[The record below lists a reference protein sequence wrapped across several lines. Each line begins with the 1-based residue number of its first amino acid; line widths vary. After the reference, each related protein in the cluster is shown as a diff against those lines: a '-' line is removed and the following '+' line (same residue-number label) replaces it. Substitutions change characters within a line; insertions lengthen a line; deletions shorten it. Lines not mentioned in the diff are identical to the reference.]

1 LDFGFDSTGEVA
13 IQNPKSKIQNDWGNM
28 PEWKQ
33 EIRRLLANL
42 KLAPTR
48 EVAIVEELA
57 QHLDDCYAELLASGV
72 TEAEAERRTLAELSA
87 SKVLAREL
95 RRVERQ
101 VAPEPIV
108 LGTNRRTNMLTD
120 LWQDLRYSARTL
132 LKKPGFTLVAVV
144 TLALGIGANTAIF
157 SVVQTVLLRPLPFP
171 EPERLV
177 VLATTGVGATYRA
190 GVAYPDYVDWRTRAQ
205 SFEDTACFLNTNFN
219 LIGVEPPVGVP
230 GRRVSW
236 NFFPMLG
243 VKPQLGRLFTEADDK
258 AGAVPTALISH
269 SLWREKFGGD
279 PAVIGKTIHLGGDPF
294 EVIGVLPPGFELL
307 RRDDIFVPLGLW
319 FTPDHNLLKRSNQFP
334 LYALGRLKRG
344 VTEQQVRAELA
355 AVAAQLAR
363 EYPTTN
369 SNRSATADGLADLQV
384 ENVRPVLLLLLGAVG
399 CVLLIACVNVANLML
414 VRAAGRERELAVRL
428 ALGAGRWRIV
438 RQLLTES
445 LLIAALGGAAGL
457 LLGAWGISSLTAL
470 VPPELMPLDQVR
482 LNQTVLL
489 FTLLVSVVTGLLFGL
504 LPAFHAARTNL
515 NAALK
520 EGGRSVAGAA
530 WERARKGLL
539 VAEVGLALVLLVG
552 AGLMLRT
559 LHQLTRVNLGFN
571 AENLL
576 TVQFALPGRVYNIER
591 RLTFFRESRARIEAL
606 PGVRSAAFAM
616 SLPIDGAN
624 WGSPF
629 ILAEKAVP
637 QPKDLPYAAFI
648 PISANYFEAMGIR
661 LLAGRAFTE
670 AEMTDTPPVA
680 VINEL
685 LARNLW
691 PGENPVGKRLRQGN
705 AESQMAWREVVGV
718 VADVKLNGVV
728 LEGPLQI
735 FLPLAQ
741 RNSSNVGLV
750 VRTAGDPLALA
761 STVERTIHSI
771 DKDLPVKSRSMDQIM
786 GNAIARQRLT
796 LTLLAGLALLALVL
810 AGVGIY
816 GVMSYA
822 VAQRTHEL
830 GIRVALG
837 ARTTDVLRLVVGQG
851 MRLAVAGV
859 VIGLAAALLLA
870 KLLTSFSALLFGV
883 KATDPATFAL
893 IALVLLAV
901 AFVACWL
908 PARRATKVDPL
919 VALRCE

>member
-1 LDFGFDSTGEVA
+1 MLD
-13 IQNPKSKIQNDWGNM
+13 
-28 PEWKQ
+28 WKP
-33 EIRRLLANL
+33 EIRRRLTSLR
-42 KLAPTR
+42 LAPTR
-48 EVAIVEELA
+48 EAAIVEELA
-57 QHLDDCYAELLASGV
+57 QHLDDCYAELLAGGAPP
-72 TEAEAERRTLAELSA
+72 AEAYRRTLVELSG
-87 SKVLAREL
+87 SEILARGL

-101 VAPEPIV
+101 VPQEPI
-108 LGTNRRTNMLTD
+108 LHGNNRRTNMIVD
-120 LWQDLRYSARTL
+120 LWQDLRYGARML
-132 LKKPGFTLVAVV
+132 IKQPGFTLIAVL

-157 SVVQTVLLRPLPFP
+157 SVVYTVLLRPLPFP

-177 VLATTGVGATYRA
+177 VLATGPAGQTVKYRG

-219 LIGVEPPVGVP
+219 LIGVEPPVAVP
-230 GRRVSW
+230 GRRVNW
-236 NFFPMLG
+236 NLFPMLG
-243 VKPQLGRLFTEADDK
+243 VKPQLGRLFAEADDK

-269 SLWREKFGGD
+269 GLWREKFGGD
-279 PAVIGKTIHLGGDPF
+279 PAVIGKTISLDGNQF

-319 FTPDHNLLKRSNQFP
+319 FTPDNNLLKRSNQFP
-334 LYALGRLKRG
+334 LYVLGRLKRG
-344 VTEQQVRAELA
+344 VTAEQARAELA
-355 AVAAQLAR
+355 AVAAQLER

-369 SNRSATADGLADLQV
+369 SKRSATAERLADWQV

-399 CVLLIACVNVANLML
+399 CVLLIACMNVANLML

-470 VPPELMPLDQVR
+470 VPSEFLPLDQVR
-482 LNQTVLL
+482 LNQNVLL
-489 FTLLVSVVTGLLFGL
+489 FTLIVSVVTGLLFGL
-504 LPAFHAARTNL
+504 LPALHAARTNL

-520 EGGRSVAGAA
+520 EGGRSTAGAA

-559 LHQLTRVNLGFN
+559 LHQLTRVELGFN

-576 TVQFALPGRVYNIER
+576 TVQFGLPGRAYNMER
-591 RLTFFRESRARIEAL
+591 RLAFFRDCRARIEAL
-606 PGVRSAAFAM
+606 PGVRSAAFVM
-616 SLPIDGAN
+616 SLPILGAN
-624 WGSPF
+624 WGAPF
-629 ILAEKAVP
+629 TLADKPVP
-637 QPKDLPYAAFI
+637 PPGQLPYAAFI

-661 LLAGRAFTE
+661 LLAGRAFSE
-670 AEMTDTPPVA
+670 AEMNDTPPVA

-691 PGENPVGKRLRQGN
+691 PGENPIGKRLRQGG
-705 AESQMAWREVVGV
+705 AESQAAWREVVGV

-728 LEGPLQI
+728 LDGPLQV

-750 VRTAGDPLALA
+750 VRTTGDPLAA
-761 STVERTIHSI
+761 APAVERMIHAL
-771 DKDLPVKSRSMDQIM
+771 DKDLPVKSRSIDQIL

-796 LTLLAGLALLALVL
+796 LTLLSGLALLALLL

-822 VAQRTHEL
+822 VTQRTHEL
-830 GIRVALG
+830 GIRLALG
-837 ARTTDVLRLVVGQG
+837 AQTSDVLRLVVGQG
-851 MRLAVAGV
+851 MRLTCAGV
-859 VIGLAAALLLA
+859 AIGLAVALTLA
-870 KLLTSFSALLFGV
+870 KLLTGFSALLFNV
-883 KATDPATFAL
+883 KATDPATFSL
-893 IALVLLAV
+893 IALLLLLVALLA
-901 AFVACWL
+901 CYI
-908 PARRATKVDPL
+908 PARRATKVDPMI
-919 VALRCE
+919 ALRCE

>member
-1 LDFGFDSTGEVA
+1 MPDQKG
-13 IQNPKSKIQNDWGNM
+13 
-28 PEWKQ
+28 PEWKR
-33 EIRRLLANL
+33 EIGRRLRPL

-48 EVAIVEELA
+48 ENAIVEELA
-57 QHLDDCYAELLASGV
+57 QHLDDYYAELIAGGA
-72 TEAEAERRTLAELSA
+72 TAAEAERRTWAELSG
-87 SKVLAREL
+87 SELLAQEL

-108 LGTNRRTNMLTD
+108 LGTNRRTNMLAD
-120 LWQDLRYSARTL
+120 LWQDLRYGVRMLAQ
-132 LKKPGFTLVAVV
+132 KPGFTLIAVI

-177 VLATTGVGATYRA
+177 VLATTGVSASYRA
-190 GVAYPDYVDWRTRAQ
+190 GVAYPDYVDWRTRTQ
-205 SFEDTACFLNTNFN
+205 SFEDTACFLNTGFN
-219 LIGVEPPVGVP
+219 LIGVEPPVTVT

-243 VKPQLGRLFTEADDK
+243 VKPQLGRLFAESDDK

-269 SLWREKFGGD
+269 GLWREKFGGD
-279 PAVIGKTIHLGGDPF
+279 PAVIGKTIKLGGDPF

-319 FTPDHNLLKRSNQFP
+319 FTPDHNILKRSNQFP
-334 LYALGRLKRG
+334 LYVLGRLKRG
-344 VTEQQVRAELA
+344 VTEQQARTELA

-369 SNRSATADGLADLQV
+369 ANRSATAVSLAAMQV
-384 ENVRPVLLLLLGAVG
+384 ENVRPVLLVLLGAVG

-428 ALGAGRWRIV
+428 ALGAGRGRIV

-457 LLGAWGISSLTAL
+457 LLGAWGISGLTAL
-470 VPPELMPLDQVR
+470 VPRDLVQLDQVR

-489 FTLLVSVVTGLLFGL
+489 FTLLVSVLTGLLFGL
-504 LPAFHAARTNL
+504 LPALHAARTDL

-520 EGGRSVAGAA
+520 EGGRSTAGAA

-576 TVQFALPGRVYNIER
+576 TLQFGLPGKVYNTER
-591 RLTFFRESRARIEAL
+591 RLEFFRDCRARLEAL
-606 PGVRSAAFAM
+606 PGVRSAAFVM
-616 SLPIDGAN
+616 SLPIDGAQ

-629 ILAEKAVP
+629 IMADKPVP
-637 QPKDLPYAAFI
+637 PPGKLPYAAFI

-661 LLAGRAFTE
+661 LIAGRAFSE
-670 AEMTDTPPVA
+670 AEMTDTPPVT

-685 LARNLW
+685 MARNLW
-691 PGENPVGKRLRQGN
+691 PGENPIGKRLRQGN
-705 AESQMAWREVVGV
+705 AESQAAWREVVGV

-728 LEGPLQI
+728 MEGPLQI

-750 VRTAGDPLALA
+750 VRTTGDPLAA
-761 STVERTIHSI
+761 AAAVERTIHAL

-786 GNAIARQRLT
+786 GNAIARERLA
-796 LTLLAGLALLALVL
+796 LTLLAGLALLALLL

-830 GIRVALG
+830 GIRLALG
-837 ARTTDVLRLVVGQG
+837 ARTSDMLRLVVRQG
-851 MRLAVAGV
+851 MRLAAAGV
-859 VIGLAAALLLA
+859 ILGLAVALTLA
-870 KLLTSFSALLFGV
+870 KLMTSFSALLYGV
-883 KATDPATFAL
+883 KATDPMTLVL
-893 IALVLLAV
+893 IALLLLTV
-901 AFVACWL
+901 ALVACWL

-919 VALRCE
+919 IALRHE